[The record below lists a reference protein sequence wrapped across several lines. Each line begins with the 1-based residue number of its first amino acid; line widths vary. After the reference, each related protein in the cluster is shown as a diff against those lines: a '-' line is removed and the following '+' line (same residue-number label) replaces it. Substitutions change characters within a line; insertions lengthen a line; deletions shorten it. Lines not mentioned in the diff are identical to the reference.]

1 MTAKTCLFCDSIKH
15 TIFLCEKSKKRAI
28 TIMVA
33 HIDAISAD
41 RAKQFNQQNY
51 KYSKQDLKACVVHFH
66 HVTRTFG
73 DEVYKYNYKLKVY
86 DVLYKINL
94 QKLFSIVN
102 NLIHKIVYAIKKTKE
117 NVCPICYENYNY
129 NMNNMITTPCDH
141 LFCKTCINTY
151 STTLE
156 HKNVCC
162 PLCRYQFNHDEL
174 RDMGIAVPLDR
185 YLLNHI
191 ESERRRHGLSSDRS
205 YSYYNIYG
213 YGDHNNRHLI
223 S

>member
-1 MTAKTCLFCDSIKH
+1 
-15 TIFLCEKSKKRAI
+15 
-28 TIMVA
+28 MVA
-33 HIDAISAD
+33 NIGARSAG
-41 RAKQFNQQNY
+41 RTKQFNQQNY

-102 NLIHKIVYAIKKTKE
+102 NLIHKIEYAIKKTKE
-117 NVCPICYENYNY
+117 NKCPICYENYN
-129 NMNNMITTPCDH
+129 MNNMRTTPCNH

-151 STTLE
+151 STTRE

-162 PLCRYQFNHDEL
+162 PLCRYQFNDKEL
-174 RDMGIAVPLDR
+174 RDMGIRVPLDQ

-191 ESERRRHGLSSDRS
+191 ERERRRHGLSRDRS
-205 YSYYNIYG
+205 Y
-213 YGDHNNRHLI
+213 HNNRHLI